1 MKEQDKLRRFLFE
14 NMGVRG
20 EWIKLEQSWQGARQY
35 QHGPEHVV
43 HQLGQALAAVAML
56 SATVKFK
63 GSIILQAQGNGAL
76 KTLVAQS
83 TEQRK
88 IRGLVRS
95 QEEVP
100 SGSLAAMFGEGYM
113 VLTIESDNAE
123 PYQGIVPLTGRDIA
137 EALETYFNQSE
148 QLNTRL
154 WLCADDEGAAGL
166 LLQELPG
173 EKYDKEGFERVA
185 MLADTLT
192 ERELLEL
199 DCEALLYRL
208 FNQEKVRL
216 FDAEPVAFQCNC
228 SRDKIEATLKTMGRG
243 ELEAILAE
251 QGEIRVDCEFCG
263 RHYRFDRI
271 DLEQLFSTLQDS
283 GLSGTQH

>member
-1 MKEQDKLRRFLFE
+1 MKEQDKLHRFLFE
-14 NMGVRG
+14 NMGIRG

-35 QHGPEHVV
+35 QQGPEHVMR
-43 HQLGQALAAVAML
+43 QLGQALAAVAML

-88 IRGLVRS
+88 IRGLIRS

-113 VLTIESDNAE
+113 VLTIESENAE
-123 PYQGIVPLTGRDIA
+123 PYQGIVPLAGRDIA
-137 EALETYFNQSE
+137 DALETYFNQSE
-148 QLNTRL
+148 QLNTRI

-166 LLQELPG
+166 LLKELPG
-173 EKYDKEGFERVA
+173 EKYDKEGWERIA

-192 ERELLEL
+192 DRELLEL
-199 DCEALLYRL
+199 DCEALLFRL

-216 FDAEPVAFQCNC
+216 FDAEPVEFQCNC
-228 SRDKIEATLKTMGRG
+228 SRDKIEATLKPMGRG

-263 RHYRFDRI
+263 RHYRFDQI
-271 DLEQLFSTLQDS
+271 DLEQIFSTFQDP
-283 GLSGTQH
+283 GLSGSQH

>member
-14 NMGVRG
+14 NIGVRG
-20 EWIKLEQSWQGARQY
+20 EWVKLEQSWQGIRRY
-35 QHGPEHVV
+35 QEGPEHVM

-88 IRGLVRS
+88 IRGLIRS
-95 QEEVP
+95 RQQVP
-100 SGSLAAMFGEGYM
+100 TGSLQTMFGEGCM
-113 VLTIESDNAE
+113 VLTIESENAE
-123 PYQGIVPLTGRDIA
+123 PYQGIVPLKGRNLS

-148 QLNTRL
+148 QLNTRI
-154 WLCADDEGAAGL
+154 WLGADNQGAAGL
-166 LLQELPG
+166 LLQELPSVA
-173 EKYDKEGFERVA
+173 YDKEGWERIT
-185 MLADTLT
+185 MLAETLT
-192 ERELLEL
+192 ERELLGL
-199 DCEALLYRL
+199 DCAPLLHRL

-216 FDAEPVAFQCNC
+216 FDSEPVEFACHC
-228 SRDKIEATLKTMGRG
+228 SKNRIGATLESMGRN

-251 QGEIRVDCEFCG
+251 QGEIRVNCEFCG
-263 RHYRFDRI
+263 RRYRFDQA
-271 DLEQLFSTLQDS
+271 DLERLFATLPDS
-283 GLSGTQH
+283 GLSGLHH